1 MNPFIKDVAKDYA
14 ILEQIELERVLTY
27 IRLEAR
33 LNFDSRLTG
42 RSFENFDFIEFA
54 LRWSLGVEVLWRLF
68 RPFLV
73 EPDAPLSDPLQHKNI
88 IFT

>member
-54 LRWSLGVEVLWRLF
+54 LR
-68 RPFLV
+68 
-73 EPDAPLSDPLQHKNI
+73 
-88 IFT
+88 